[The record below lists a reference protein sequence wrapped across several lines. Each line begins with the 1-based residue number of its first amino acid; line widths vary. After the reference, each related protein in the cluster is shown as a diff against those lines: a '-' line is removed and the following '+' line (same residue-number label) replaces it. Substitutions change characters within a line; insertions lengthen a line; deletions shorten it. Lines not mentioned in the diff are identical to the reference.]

1 MIKNDKLMEF
11 IRYCFVGGV
20 SFVFDFAAFWAM
32 NAFLFIPMYGESF
45 AKENF
50 WTVATSVTVGFIVGL
65 IVNYLLSMLWVFTTK
80 TQQKQGRNTKAF
92 IIFTVI
98 GVIGYGL
105 KLLLM
110 KLQVEIVGMNENI
123 ANMIA
128 AVIVLA
134 WNYGARKVIIFR
146 ETDERQKEIENA
158 VER

>member
-1 MIKNDKLMEF
+1 MIKNDRLKEF

-32 NAFLFIPMYGESF
+32 NAFIFVPIYGDSF

-50 WTVATSVTVGFIVGL
+50 WTIATSITVGFIVGL
-65 IVNYLLSMLWVFTTK
+65 VINYLLSMLWVFTTK
-80 TQQKQGRNTKAF
+80 KQQQQGKNAKAF
-92 IIFTVI
+92 MVFAVI
-98 GVIGYGL
+98 GVIGYCL

-110 KLQVEIVGMNENI
+110 KVEVGIMGMNENI

-134 WNYGARKVIIFR
+134 WNYGARKVIIF
-146 ETDERQKEIENA
+146 KEADNKSKGIENA
-158 VER
+158 VE